1 MNATVPAA
9 VLPVVRKQ
17 VKKMRSQW
25 ILISSGKGVCSN
37 CNRLDRTDP
46 LAGFCRY
53 CGAPMIDDAVSI
65 TLQRFRDALSNAH
78 PAVALTLEDL
88 REMDGQAVYVVDD
101 EYPHLSGWRIVKFDE
116 LLDAPTLWGSDGDY
130 YDTRKDYG
138 STWRA
143 YSYPPE

>member
-37 CNRLDRTDP
+37 CNRLDRMDP

-53 CGAPMIDDAVSI
+53 CGAPMTDAAVSI

-78 PAVALTLEDL
+78 PAVD
-88 REMDGQAVYVVDD
+88 VVDD